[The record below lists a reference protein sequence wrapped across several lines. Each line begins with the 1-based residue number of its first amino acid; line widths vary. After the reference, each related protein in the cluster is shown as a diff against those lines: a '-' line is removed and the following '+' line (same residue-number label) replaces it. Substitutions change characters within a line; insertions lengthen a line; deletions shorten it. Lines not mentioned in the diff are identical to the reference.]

1 MLLVQEFSPEPRLI
15 IVVVV
20 ETDFCCVNI
29 DGFELILHSL
39 IGLGLLIIFL
49 SQALKH

>member
-15 IVVVV
+15 IVVV

-39 IGLGLLIIFL
+39 IGLDLLIIFL